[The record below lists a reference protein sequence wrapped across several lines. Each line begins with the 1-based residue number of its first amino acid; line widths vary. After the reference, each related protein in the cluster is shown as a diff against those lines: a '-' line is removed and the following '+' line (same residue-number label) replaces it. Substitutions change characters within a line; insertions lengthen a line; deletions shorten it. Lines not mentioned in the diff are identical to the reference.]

1 METEDDTEVPGEN
14 ALAGEVENDI
24 DADFDSGA
32 SQRLMM
38 GIFREESHFKIKEI
52 WELVAGYTGN
62 NLTFV
67 ELGKLG
73 RLTTSLVEMWSRM
86 EAAWDNAMVNVE
98 SGSIFV
104 ELEEIVATVE
114 EAISSRI
121 RSSELFVRQDRARS
135 PCT

>member
-1 METEDDTEVPGEN
+1 MDNGTSNTVDNVLEVDVGVETEDDTEVPGEN

-62 NLTFV
+62 NLTF
-67 ELGKLG
+67 
-73 RLTTSLVEMWSRM
+73 
-86 EAAWDNAMVNVE
+86 
-98 SGSIFV
+98 
-104 ELEEIVATVE
+104 IV
-114 EAISSRI
+114 
-121 RSSELFVRQDRARS
+121 L
-135 PCT
+135 